1 MSTASSNL
9 LSQRRFG
16 PLFLT
21 QFLGAFNDN
30 VFKNALVLMVA
41 FHSGKILGM
50 EPAVVVQL
58 AAGLFV
64 LPFFLFSAMAGQIAD
79 KFEKTRLIRII
90 KLVEIGIATLG
101 LVGFATAHAE
111 LLLAALF
118 LLGLHS
124 TFFGPIKY
132 SILPQ
137 HLHPDELV
145 AGNAWVESGTFV
157 AILLGSILAGVLMAI
172 KPWGATLSGIA
183 CVIVAVAGYL
193 ASRSIPLAPP
203 SGEQPPINLNPF
215 SEISANLRMAYQNRT
230 VFHSMMGI
238 SWFWFYGAI
247 FLSQFA
253 PFVKEVLGGNEL
265 LVTALLAT
273 FIIGIALGSF
283 LCERLSGKHVEIGL
297 VPLGSIGLTVFGID
311 LWWSCPAAPTPGIG
325 VWAFFADPAH
335 WRLLL
340 DLVLIG
346 VAGGF
351 YTVPLYALIQERAKP
366 EERSRIIAANNILNA
381 AFMVVSAIFAGGAL
395 AAGVTIPQIFLI
407 TALMNVAIALYIYK
421 LVPEFLMRLIVWAL
435 MHLVYRLRTRGLE
448 HIPQSGPAVLV
459 CNHVSYVDALL
470 IIAACRRP
478 IRFVMHHKIFKLPVL
493 NFVFRENRAIPVA
506 SGKED
511 PALLERAYDEIAA
524 ALAEGELI
532 GIFPEGEITY
542 DSEVASFK
550 GGATKIV
557 HRTPVPV
564 VPMALRGLWGSFFS
578 RKDGPAMRK
587 PFRRGLWSRVELV
600 AGEPVQPAEVSPAM
614 LRERVMALRGDM
626 R

>member
-90 KLVEIGIATLG
+90 KLVEIVIATLG

-203 SGEQPPINLNPF
+203 SGAQPPINLNPF

-273 FIIGIALGSF
+273 FIVGIAAGSF

-297 VPLGSIGLTVFGID
+297 VPLGSIGLTVFGVD

-325 VWAFFADPAH
+325 VMAFFADPAH

-524 ALAEGELI
+524 ALAAGELI

-542 DSEVASFK
+542 DGEVASFK